1 MRESN
6 RDKILDGVVRLI
18 ERDGVTAVTFDAVA
32 AETPVADLIE
42 QMGGFW
48 QPTSIWPGTGRNNCV
63 ALPRTRTC
71 RLTVMQ
77 PMSKV
82 AVGMPPG
89 QNC

>member
-32 AETPVADLIE
+32 AETSHRA
-42 QMGGFW
+42 MNCFW